1 MSHFKLEAAH
11 WALALVVITAC
22 TRGDSR
28 VHIEH
33 VAFTRDVL
41 GADVAGYF
49 TVRLDGSP
57 LDSVAEVSLAEAQIG
72 SMQTVQAHRSTVGSN
87 SLTMMMPV
95 GPVPIGPTGIRRFA
109 PGGYTAVFY
118 GMRRPLV
125 PGDSVTLTVTMT
137 TGRKA
142 SVVAPILV
150 YDSLE
155 AALNP
160 TSLARQSTDAPT
172 AMEGARLYRANGCA
186 SCHGPEGRGDGPVG
200 QTLVPPPRDFRL
212 PTSFKSGTD
221 AQSIARTLA
230 IGMPAGGSMPLFAH
244 LTNHE
249 RRALALYLV
258 SLRTSLSERSSTP

>member
-1 MSHFKLEAAH
+1 MSHLKLEAAH
-11 WALALVVITAC
+11 WAMALVMITAC
-22 TRGDSR
+22 TQGDSG

-33 VAFTRDVL
+33 AAFTRDVL

-49 TVRLDGSP
+49 TVRLEPGAI
-57 LDSVAEVSLAEAQIG
+57 DSIAEVSLAEAQVG
-72 SMQTVQAHRSTVGSN
+72 SMQTVQAHRSTNGGN
-87 SLTMMMPV
+87 ALTMMMPV

-109 PGGYTAVFY
+109 PGGYTAMFY
-118 GMRRPLV
+118 DMRRPLV
-125 PGDSVTLTVTMT
+125 PGDSVTLTVTMRS
-137 TGRKA
+137 GRKA
-142 SVVAPILV
+142 RVVAPILV

-155 AALNP
+155 AALDP
-160 TSLARQSTDAPT
+160 MALARQPTDPPT
-172 AMEGARLYRANGCA
+172 AIEGAQLYRANGCA

-200 QTLVPPPRDFRL
+200 HTLVPPPRDFRL

-221 AQSIARTLA
+221 VGSIARTLA

-258 SLRTSLSERSSTP
+258 SLRTPHSERSSTP